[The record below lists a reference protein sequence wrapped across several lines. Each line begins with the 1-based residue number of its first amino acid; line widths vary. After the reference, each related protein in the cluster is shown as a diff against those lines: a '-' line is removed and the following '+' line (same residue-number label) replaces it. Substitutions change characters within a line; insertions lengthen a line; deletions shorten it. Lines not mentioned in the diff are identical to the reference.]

1 MTLLVLIGLLVL
13 FGILANV
20 AGTDS
25 REVIPA

>member
-25 REVIPA
+25 REVISA

>member
-20 AGTDS
+20 AATDS